1 METKRYIDLLMTE
14 MKQSQLKIASVTLLK
29 YRTKF
34 EYKTELFF
42 SVPSDKKTTL
52 LTLKNV
58 PR

>member
-34 EYKTELFF
+34 EYKTELFL
-42 SVPSDKKTTL
+42 SVPSNKKTTL

-58 PR
+58 PK